1 MRELIRRCMVSLT
14 GVCNL
19 KTGLGHPADEASA
32 KELFKALKAEGA
44 NLDAE
49 VVRQFALE
57 LGWPPKHADTLA
69 ELAAKIGRGARV
81 VIKHPRNWG
90 KPTVEKHKAD
100 ILDGGT

>member
-1 MRELIRRCMVSLT
+1 MRELIKRCMQSLSA
-14 GVCNL
+14 VCNL
-19 KTGLGHPADEASA
+19 TTGLGHPADEASA

-57 LGWPPKHADTLA
+57 FGWPLKHANAVA
-69 ELAAKIGRGARV
+69 ELAAKIGRGGRV

-100 ILDGGT
+100 ILGGET